1 MSSTLDINK
10 LDLYAILHVSEEATE
25 KEVQDQQQL
34 LYTMNY
40 SSHFWY
46 DYHFMNFFF
55 TADTLGLDFLPATNF
70 VYYNH
75 WSTNWKKSATN

>member
-40 SSHFWY
+40 SSHFY
-46 DYHFMNFFF
+46 DYHFMIFFL
-55 TADTLGLDFLPATNF
+55 TPAGTLGLDFLPATNF

-75 WSTNWKKSATN
+75 

>member
-34 LYTMNY
+34 LYTYTMNY
-40 SSHFWY
+40 SSLQ
-46 DYHFMNFFF
+46 
-55 TADTLGLDFLPATNF
+55 AIR
-70 VYYNH
+70 
-75 WSTNWKKSATN
+75 

>member
-34 LYTMNY
+34 LYTTGVLK
-40 SSHFWY
+40 
-46 DYHFMNFFF
+46 FFIIGG
-55 TADTLGLDFLPATNF
+55 T
-70 VYYNH
+70 
-75 WSTNWKKSATN
+75 S

>member
-34 LYTMNY
+34 LWIIVSTFDMIII
-40 SSHFWY
+40 SW
-46 DYHFMNFFF
+46 FFF
-55 TADTLGLDFLPATNF
+55 DTGGHLGIGLSPG
-70 VYYNH
+70 H
-75 WSTNWKKSATN
+75 

>member
-34 LYTMNY
+34 LYTYTMNY
-40 SSHFWY
+40 SSSSSSLVTENHQRT
-46 DYHFMNFFF
+46 D
-55 TADTLGLDFLPATNF
+55 
-70 VYYNH
+70 VYFPTFDIIIII
-75 WSTNWKKSATN
+75 S